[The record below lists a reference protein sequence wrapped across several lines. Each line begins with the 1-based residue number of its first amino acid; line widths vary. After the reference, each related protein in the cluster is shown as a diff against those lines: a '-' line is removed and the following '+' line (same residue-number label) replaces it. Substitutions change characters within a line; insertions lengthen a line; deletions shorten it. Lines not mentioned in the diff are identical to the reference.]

1 MEVKVKVNGCT
12 VILDSM
18 DCILEW
24 KRKTESQINKLNYE
38 LNEKKEELDNIYKYL
53 YENCKHEI
61 VQDYVDQMD
70 GYKLSIPIKY
80 CTKCEL
86 TFTKNKI
93 KKNN

>member
-1 MEVKVKVNGCT
+1 MEVKFNGT
-12 VILDSM
+12 TIVLHDMNS
-18 DCILEW
+18 ILEW
-24 KRKTESQINKLNYE
+24 KHKLESNINKLNYE
-38 LNEKKEELDNIYKYL
+38 LEEKKEELNNIYKYL
-53 YENCKHEI
+53 YKNCKHEI
-61 VQDYVDQMD
+61 VQDYIDHMD